1 MSDVFL
7 RSGPVRVQASFCG
20 DAGGLAHLFCDL
32 QRCFPQ
38 RRTIGND
45 RAGSKRE
52 LKRILLPIEVEH
64 NLTSCHSGINLRK
77 FFFDIIG
84 WNCMNNVYCLGARDG
99 STNSKV
105 PRCLD
110 LDTVCARGRS
120 RFPKRRKREASC
132 LVSVLLQAG
141 AGPQPEAEYEHQSL
155 GETLH
160 PINDCAAG
168 FRGIHVGAGSSAIR
182 PDFLIRS
189 DRLERDATT
198 SSARGK
204 LRSAA
209 SAGFLHSNIV
219 SIESKSLNP
228 NGSGTNS
235 GSGREHAETGTHC
248 LKLHR
253 NCHQRS

>member
-1 MSDVFL
+1 MQQPSVHVLDLELSKMSDVFL

-38 RRTIGND
+38 RRTIGDD

-64 NLTSCHSGINLRK
+64 NLTSCHGGINLRK
-77 FFFDIIG
+77 SFFDIIG

-120 RFPKRRKREASC
+120 RFPKSRKRKASC
-132 LVSVLLQAG
+132 VAPVPLLAG
-141 AGPQPEAEYEHQSL
+141 
-155 GETLH
+155 
-160 PINDCAAG
+160 
-168 FRGIHVGAGSSAIR
+168 RWSST
-182 PDFLIRS
+182 RS
-189 DRLERDATT
+189 GMQT
-198 SSARGK
+198 
-204 LRSAA
+204 
-209 SAGFLHSNIV
+209 
-219 SIESKSLNP
+219 SKS
-228 NGSGTNS
+228 S
-235 GSGREHAETGTHC
+235 
-248 LKLHR
+248 
-253 NCHQRS
+253 